1 MTVIGIISLDN
12 YDDIIDKMDD
22 KNISLLN
29 TLVTTMISDWANEYG
44 IFYKRVNPDRYFF
57 VASTEDLNK
66 IKEKK
71 FDILQRLKDSDTNS
85 EFVLTMSMGIAYGNN
100 TMEKIGEVAQNNL
113 DMALARGGD
122 QVVIKDADSRAKP
135 QFFGGQTE
143 GTIHRTRIRSRA
155 MSASLKKIFSENK
168 KIFIMGH
175 HYPDMDAIGSA
186 FGVAALAQLN
196 QKECYVIIEED
207 EVTEDTKRC
216 LEEIEKHPE
225 AAKLVI
231 SGKKALELI
240 DENSVLVM
248 VDYSRPAL
256 SISKEVYDVFDKIMI
271 IDHHR
276 RSEEFPERPLLTYIE
291 PASSSA
297 SELVAELVQFQSNK
311 RKKLSKFTAGLLLSG
326 IYVDTKSFF
335 TRTTAQTFHVASYLK
350 THGAD
355 LSLVRYLLSSDLD
368 SYLQMSEL
376 VARSEYVTKNIVV
389 AVASQNE
396 IYDNITASKAA
407 DTLLSMNDIEAAFV
421 ITKQREQEISINAR
435 STGNINVQR
444 IMEKL
449 GGGGHFSNAATQ
461 IKDKSVEN
469 VRKMLI
475 NELKQLNEKE

>member
-44 IFYKRVNPDRYFF
+44 IFYKRVNTDRYFF
-57 VASTEDLNK
+57 VASMNDLNR
-66 IKEKK
+66 IKEGK
-71 FDILQRLKDSDTNS
+71 FDILQRLKDSNINS
-85 EFVLTMSMGIAYGNN
+85 EFILTMSMGIAYGDKS
-100 TMEKIGEVAQNNL
+100 MEKIGEVAQNNL

-122 QVVIKDADSRAKP
+122 QVVIKDADSQAKP

-143 GTIHRTRIRSRA
+143 GTIRRTRVRSRA
-155 MSASLKKIFSENK
+155 MSSSLKKIFSENQ

-186 FGVAALAQLN
+186 FGVAALAQFN
-196 QKECYVIIEED
+196 QKEPYVIIEQE
-207 EVTEDTKRC
+207 EVTEDTQRC
-216 LEEIEKHPE
+216 LEEINKHPE
-225 AAKLVI
+225 EAKLVI
-231 SGKKALELI
+231 SGKRALQLI
-240 DENSVLVM
+240 DDNSVLVM
-248 VDYSRPAL
+248 VDYNRPAL
-256 SISKEVYDVFDKIMI
+256 SISKEVFDAFDKIMI

-276 RSEEFPERPLLTYIE
+276 RSEEFPDRPLLTYIE
-291 PASSSA
+291 PAASSA

-311 RKKLSKFTAGLLLSG
+311 RKKVSRFIAGLLLSG

-335 TRTTAQTFHVASYLK
+335 TRTTAQTFNVASYLK
-350 THGAD
+350 NHGAD

-376 VARSEYVTKNIVV
+376 VARSEYVTKDIVV
-389 AVASQNE
+389 AVASENE
-396 IYDNITASKAA
+396 VYDNVTASKAA

-421 ITKQREQEISINAR
+421 ITNQFEHETSINAR
-435 STGNINVQR
+435 SSGGINVQR
-444 IMEKL
+444 VMERL

-461 IKDKSVEN
+461 IKGKSIEN
-469 VRKMLI
+469 VRKLLI
-475 NELKQLNEKE
+475 DELKQLDDKE

>member
-44 IFYKRVNPDRYFF
+44 IFYKRVNTDRYFF
-57 VASTEDLNK
+57 VASEDELNQ

-71 FDILQRLKDSDTNS
+71 FDILQRLKDSNINS
-85 EFVLTMSMGIAYGNN
+85 EFILTMSMGIAYGHSS
-100 TMEKIGEVAQNNL
+100 MEKIGEIAQNNL

-122 QVVIKDADSRAKP
+122 QVVIKDVSSKAKP

-143 GTIHRTRIRSRA
+143 GTIHRTRTRSRA

-168 KIFIMGH
+168 KIFVMGH
-175 HYPDMDAIGSA
+175 RYPDMDAIGSA
-186 FGVAALAQLN
+186 FGVATLAQFN
-196 QKECYVIIEED
+196 QKECYVIIEPE
-207 EVTEDTKRC
+207 EVTEDTQRC
-216 LEEIEKHPE
+216 LEEINRHPE
-225 AAKLVI
+225 VANLVI
-231 SGKKALELI
+231 SSKEALKLI
-240 DENSVLVM
+240 DDNSVLVM
-248 VDYSRPAL
+248 VDYNRPAL
-256 SISKEVYDVFDKIMI
+256 SISKEAYDAFDKIMI

-276 RSEEFPERPLLTYIE
+276 RGDEFPKRPLLTYIE
-291 PASSSA
+291 PAASSA
-297 SELVAELVQFQSNK
+297 SELVAELIQFQSNK
-311 RKKLSKFTAGLLLSG
+311 RKKVSKFIAGLLLSG

-350 THGAD
+350 NHGAD
-355 LSLVRYLLSSDLD
+355 LSLVRYLLSSDLN

-376 VARSEYVTKNIVV
+376 VSRSEYVTKDIVV
-389 AVASQNE
+389 AVASENE
-396 IYDNITASKAA
+396 TYDNVTASKAA

-421 ITKQREQEISINAR
+421 ITNQLEHETSINAR
-435 STGNINVQR
+435 SSGGINVQR
-444 IMEKL
+444 VMEKL

-461 IKDKSVEN
+461 IKGKPIEE

-475 NELKQLNEKE
+475 KELKQLDDKE